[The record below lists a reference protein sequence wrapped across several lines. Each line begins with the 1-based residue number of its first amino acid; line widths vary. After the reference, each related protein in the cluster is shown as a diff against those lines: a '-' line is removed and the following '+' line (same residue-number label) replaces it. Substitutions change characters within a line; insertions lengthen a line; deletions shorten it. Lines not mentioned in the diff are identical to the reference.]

1 MQAMEIKKKKKR
13 ENETIKKYLTVSLLH
28 LLEYAAQA
36 KREGKR

>member
-1 MQAMEIKKKKKR
+1 MEIRKKK
-13 ENETIKKYLTVSLLH
+13 ENETIKYLTVSLLH